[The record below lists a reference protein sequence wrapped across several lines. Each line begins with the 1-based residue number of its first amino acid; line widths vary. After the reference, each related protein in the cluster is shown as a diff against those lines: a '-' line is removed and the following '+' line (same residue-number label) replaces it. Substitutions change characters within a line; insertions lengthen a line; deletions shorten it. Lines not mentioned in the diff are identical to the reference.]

1 MACRQSLH
9 RDLKDLSPF
18 MLTSDLLSKSQHYL
32 KGKRA
37 EYVPK
42 KISQPVSSFHTPRYT
57 DKLFWCFYIIH
68 KGVTEYRC
76 IGQKVFSVET
86 ESKIGLVEVVRSRA
100 DLLKQHKISAR
111 ATEAELVSSP
121 RIGLATFRAL
131 CVIHDISCLVVKG
144 RMCYEVN
151 TGGGAAGGPPEVL
164 MVGSADHSFA
174 LDMENNASKV
184 QKYMDEYWVV
194 ASLEKPLLSVSSYK
208 LGDLQGICSRMG
220 IATTDGPK
228 GKTKKELY
236 QAIVAK
242 I

>member
-1 MACRQSLH
+1 
-9 RDLKDLSPF
+9 
-18 MLTSDLLSKSQHYL
+18 MLTSDLVSKSQHYL
-32 KGKRA
+32 KDKRV

-68 KGVTEYRC
+68 KGVTDYRC

-86 ESKIGLVEVVRSRA
+86 EMKIGLVEVVRDKA
-100 DLLKQHKISAR
+100 ALLKQHKISAR

-121 RIGLATFRAL
+121 RIGLTTFRAL
-131 CVIHDISCLVVKG
+131 CVLHDISCLVLKG

-151 TGGGAAGGPPEVL
+151 AGGGAGGGPPEVL

-174 LDMENNASKV
+174 LDMENTASKV
-184 QKYMDEYWVV
+184 RKYMDEFWVV

-208 LGDLQGICSRMG
+208 LGDLRGYLLETGHHDGGWCEGKDQERSIPGDRGEDIKLKGI
-220 IATTDGPK
+220 K
-228 GKTKKELY
+228 
-236 QAIVAK
+236 
-242 I
+242 